1 VSRDDGFM
9 VMDVSVAIHE
19 DAKFKA
25 LARRHPELVAEAFLA
40 YVAVMGESWS
50 AGCRVPVADNW
61 PRLIPYR
68 AEVER
73 ALKRF
78 RLVDGKGLV
87 WFQTWEHWFGPAA
100 HRQEQSRERWRRA
113 NEKRHAAALASL
125 ADTTEVPRGNSAATA
140 ATVPSVPSVP
150 TVLLEETTT
159 PIPPPSGG
167 RRANGTNPR
176 AVAAALTRQ
185 VNAAEAERKA
195 RRKARHIAC
204 LDGRLTEAQRLEMDE
219 RDAPLSEIPTKR
231 GAAYQGATP

>member
-1 VSRDDGFM
+1 MSRDDGFS

-25 LARRHPELVAEAFLA
+25 LARRHPELVAEAFVA
-40 YVAVMGESWS
+40 YVALMGESWS
-50 AGCRVPVADNW
+50 AGCRVPLADNW

-87 WFQTWEHWFGPAA
+87 WPGTWERWFGPAA

-113 NEKRHAAALASL
+113 NEKRHAAAMSALAQDS
-125 ADTTEVPRGNSAATA
+125 ADTAELPRGDSAATA

-150 TVLLEETTT
+150 SVPMINET
-159 PIPPPSGG
+159 P
-167 RRANGTNPR
+167 
-176 AVAAALTRQ
+176 V
-185 VNAAEAERKA
+185 VDKA
-195 RRKARHIAC
+195 RP
-204 LDGRLTEAQRLEMDE
+204 LGLVDPMGRLA
-219 RDAPLSEIPTKR
+219 
-231 GAAYQGATP
+231 